1 MLGGGAMSL
10 RGDKESTKDIDL
22 LFATEEEAAA
32 FLAALKEASFLP
44 QRELDSVY
52 ADLKAFAVAR
62 DPSLFWIDLFV
73 ERVGG
78 SFFLSES
85 VRNRAQVWGSFG
97 MFTLLLCSRED
108 IFLSKSVTERDR
120 DLEDML
126 ALYRK
131 GLDVDA
137 ILGECDVQTEN
148 SDMIW
153 HLHLEEK
160 LREMEER
167 YDLSVPWRSRLYDIG
182 CGLLLERYVR
192 ELVAKGPVTV
202 PQISEEY
209 GADEKDVR
217 DVLVKLERE
226 GVVEVDR
233 TGRPYRYVP
242 SKDAGST

>member
-1 MLGGGAMSL
+1 MGL

-22 LFATEEEAAA
+22 LFATEEEAVA

-78 SFFLSES
+78 SFLLSES

-97 MFTLLLCSRED
+97 MFTLLLFSRED

-126 ALYRK
+126 TLYRK

-137 ILGECDVQTEN
+137 ILRECDVQTEN

-153 HLHLEEK
+153 HLHLEMK

-192 ELVAKGPVTV
+192 ESVAKGPITV
-202 PQISEEY
+202 PRLSEEY

-217 DVLVKLERE
+217 DLLVKLERE

-233 TGRPYRYVP
+233 TSRPYRYVHA
-242 SKDAGST
+242 KDPGSS